1 MRTPVTATFQN
12 ALDQHEIPD
21 FFKGNGFY
29 FAKGCDWGDHLHIN
43 NWQGMCA
50 VLRHQDS
57 AQVKLTRIFEEY
69 VQSLEENY
77 IDSDGLLSNLR
88 AYYILRKKNP
98 FLSAAGYDLT
108 AALGKTSRNKAGVL
122 FRLLRISYDKE
133 NAGTSKYSF
142 AQELQRLRSLGC
154 TLELE
159 SL

>member
-1 MRTPVTATFQN
+1 
-12 ALDQHEIPD
+12 
-21 FFKGNGFY
+21 
-29 FAKGCDWGDHLHIN
+29 
-43 NWQGMCA
+43 MCA

-57 AQVKLTRIFEEY
+57 AQVQLTRIFEEY

-98 FLSAAGYDLT
+98 FLSGAGYDLT